1 MMRHE
6 GRQPMDSLRQPHS
19 LAKIRLKSAPKQ
31 YKRAPG
37 LTGKARLQCRL
48 NNLLLAASRLARK
61 GDPWAE
67 QLAESLRGVVARS
80 DR

>member
-1 MMRHE
+1 MT
-6 GRQPMDSLRQPHS
+6 
-19 LAKIRLKSAPKQ
+19 KIRLKGAPKQ

-37 LTGKARLQCRL
+37 LTGKARLHRRL
-48 NNLLLAASRLARK
+48 HNLLLAASRLARK
-61 GDPWAE
+61 ADPDAPWAE